1 MIFDCFPF
9 FNELDLLEIRL
20 NTLSPYVDHFLIA
33 ESDKTFSGKDK
44 PRYLEKNW
52 DRFAKF
58 HDKITIVN
66 YSHQGEAW
74 ATEAEARN
82 CLGRQ
87 VLKMSK
93 NPRYDI
99 VIQSDCDEVPN
110 GLFFANPNG
119 IGSPQSWAELNEWNI
134 IPIAVSLDMRMF
146 YYFLNT
152 EKEQNWTCATVFQV
166 RELEN
171 HTMQEMRRSDFPL
184 IPNGGWH
191 WSYLGG
197 TEKIKEKIA
206 AYSHQELNIPLH
218 LNRIETMVNEG
229 KDLFDRNEDV
239 HLVSIDGT
247 FPKWLCD
254 NVNLYQHLIKQ

>member
-66 YSHQGEAW
+66 YQHQGEAW
-74 ATEAEARN
+74 ATETEARN

-87 VLKMSK
+87 VLKMKSK
-93 NPRYDI
+93 TLDEGDL
-99 VIQSDCDEVPN
+99 VIQSDCDEIPN
-110 GLFFANPNG
+110 LSTRPFHEIYHSKHPYSF
-119 IGSPQSWAELNEWNI
+119 
-134 IPIAVSLDMRMF
+134 DMRLF
-146 YYFLNT
+146 YYYLNT
-152 EKEQNWTCATVFQV
+152 EKSVNWTCATIFDAN
-166 RELEN
+166 ELQL
-171 HTMQEMRRSDFPL
+171 HTMQEMRRSDFAL
-184 IPNGGWH
+184 IENGGWH

-197 TEKIKEKIA
+197 KEKIIEKLA
-206 AYSHQELNIPLH
+206 AYSHTELNTQANID
-218 LNRIETMVNEG
+218 RIDEMVNSN

-239 HLVSIDGT
+239 KLVSIDGT
-247 FPKWLCD
+247 FPKYLQD
-254 NVNLYQHLIKQ
+254 NIHIYQHLIKQ